1 MARRDVPEGRELLLG
16 GRVVRRAL
24 ALALVATLVALPLGR
39 AQAGDD
45 ADPDSYRSLDVGSGV
60 VTLDV
65 QDAPFGQV
73 VEELIQPRTRVNL
86 IVAPE
91 AAEQPVSLRVA
102 DLHWVQALDA
112 LTERIGGVFVR
123 KARNLVRI
131 ERPEP
136 VKMDFKDE
144 DVKTVIQRIAEFA
157 GANVIIP
164 SEEVQGKITITLNGT
179 PWRVALESVVKAAGY
194 ALVEQD
200 YATLM
205 VLPRDRLE
213 LDADYY
219 RFKYVRPPSPYKG
232 VVSQQ
237 SGGSGSGGGGS
248 SGGGSSSGGGGGG
261 GGSGVVAGSPWV
273 PTDDPK
279 EIVENFPIIQ
289 ALQSIVEVDGGSVGY
304 IPTQNAIVIRGT
316 TPTVR
321 RVKEMAEQLDI
332 EPPQVFIDMNFVVTS
347 CSDAINLGLDAGD
360 STGVGFGLGGSDILH
375 RLPFNIGGNA
385 RGIADLI
392 SGTPFPSPTSDAY
405 GYGTLTT
412 AQTQLLWNF
421 LQRDTKTRIVQ
432 APKLLALDNQEAT
445 IFIGESIRY
454 ARTTAATNQNG
465 GLTFA
470 IEEDGNSP
478 VNVGFQLLVLPHVI
492 QGEGK
497 IRMTVIPLRR
507 ALTGTGPLPGFDR
520 ISVAGQTIDL
530 PRVQSSELVSHMILR
545 DGQTAVIGGLMEDRM
560 VERADKVPFFGDLP
574 LMGSIFQGKEQT
586 KVKEHLLITITPRI
600 LTGTDAA
607 SVTVS
612 DELSFRS
619 ERVAAEYTDL
629 YGRCATSASCGSGAV
644 VTYEAPS
651 SPGSGSMPVVID
663 GSGVEMTPPSADPI
677 PVAPGR

>member
-1 MARRDVPEGRELLLG
+1 MGRRRSTDRSSVLAW
-16 GRVVRRAL
+16 AL
-24 ALALVATLVALPLGR
+24 ALSLTLGLLPAATAR
-39 AQAGDD
+39 AGED
-45 ADPDSYRSLDVGSGV
+45 ADPETFRTLDVGSGV

-73 VEELIQPRTRVNL
+73 VEELIAPRTRVNI

-91 AAEQPVSLRVA
+91 AADQPVSLRVA

-112 LTERIGGVFVR
+112 LTERIGGVMIR
-123 KARNLVRI
+123 KARNLLRI

-144 DVKTVIQRIAEFA
+144 EVKTVIQRIAEFA
-157 GANVIIP
+157 GANVII
-164 SEEVQGKITITLNGT
+164 SEDISGKISLTLNGT
-179 PWRVALESVVKAAGY
+179 PWRTALESVVKVAGF

-200 YATLM
+200 YGTLM

-219 RFKYVRPPSPYKG
+219 RFKYVRPPAPYKG
-232 VVSQQ
+232 VVS
-237 SGGSGSGGGGS
+237 
-248 SGGGSSSGGGGGG
+248 SSSGGGGGG
-261 GGSGVVAGSPWV
+261 GGSSGGGGGGGGGGGKGGGSGVVAGSPWI
-273 PTDDPK
+273 PSDDPK
-279 EIVENFPIIQ
+279 ELSENFPIIA
-289 ALQSIVEVDGGSVGY
+289 ALRAIVEGDGGDVGY
-304 IPTQNAIVIRGT
+304 IPTQNTIVIRGT

-321 RVKEMAEQLDI
+321 KVKEMAEQLDI

-347 CSDAINLGLDAGD
+347 NSDAINVGLDAGD
-360 STGVGFGLGGSDILH
+360 SSGIGFGLGGSDILH
-375 RLPFNIGGNA
+375 RLPFNVGGTSRA
-385 RGIADLI
+385 VADLI
-392 SGTPFPSPTSDAY
+392 SGTPFPSPSSDSY

-421 LQRDTKTRIVQ
+421 LQRDQRTRIVQ

-470 IEEDGNSP
+470 VEEDGNSP

-545 DGQTAVIGGLMEDRM
+545 DGQTAVIGGLLEDRM

-574 LMGSIFQGKEQT
+574 LMGALFQGKEQT

-607 SVTVS
+607 SCTVS

-619 ERVAAEYTDL
+619 ERVAAEYSDL
-629 YGRCATSASCGSGAV
+629 YGQCCTSASGGPSAT
-644 VTYEAPS
+644 VTYVAPS
-651 SPGSGSMPVVID
+651 SSGSEAGPIVID
-663 GSGVEMTPPSADPI
+663 GGASDQGSLPPPTVEPI